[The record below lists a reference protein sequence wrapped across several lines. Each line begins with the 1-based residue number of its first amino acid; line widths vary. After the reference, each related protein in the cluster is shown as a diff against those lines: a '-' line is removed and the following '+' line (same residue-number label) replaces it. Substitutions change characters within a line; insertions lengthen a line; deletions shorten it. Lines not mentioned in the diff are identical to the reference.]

1 MQIGEIILSSLK
13 NATLKLKRQTVLLK
27 QFTEGDSFPQT
38 LDEINA
44 FVESASKKIM
54 DEITKTKQ
62 PCKHHY

>member
-1 MQIGEIILSSLK
+1 METGEIILSALK
-13 NATLKLKRQTVLLK
+13 DATLELKIQTVLLK

-54 DEITKTKQ
+54 YIVEHSLETTKQ
-62 PCKHHY
+62 P